1 MQTTVTG
8 LKCNNENSDMYGEY
22 VDPNCTCKNWGVWE
36 EMKPEEYLKKQ
47 VKDIAKENNKKT
59 LKDKIVESYKHYQNR
74 LEEELEY
81 KNTCLRDIRRIE
93 GRIEILTDIID
104 DLKHDLEDAN
114 E

>member
-1 MQTTVTG
+1 MSKQKICINCSFIKNMQTTVTG

-59 LKDKIVESYKHYQNR
+59 
-74 LEEELEY
+74 
-81 KNTCLRDIRRIE
+81 CLRDIRRIE